1 MTVEQFINEK
11 LCPTG
16 VVTVWEETL
25 IATAYQLG
33 DLNKMLE
40 TIYDLCQ
47 KANVEMPID
56 LTLN

>member
-11 LCPTG
+11 LCPAG

-25 IATAYQLG
+25 ITTAYRLG
-33 DLNKMLE
+33 DLNKLLE

-47 KANVEMPID
+47 KANVEMPTD
-56 LTLN
+56 LTLH